1 MDNTQQESVQL
12 ILARL
17 ASRWRSVAD
26 DIARITGTLRDAIG
40 ASWAGLGN
48 DVESH
53 IDTLRDAVG
62 IFEAAALE
70 PEVVIATTGTT
81 SSGKSTLANMLIGD
95 ALLPK
100 AVQEMSAGVVIV
112 RHDDAR
118 RRLVIEDTR
127 GATWTVG
134 EWDALS
140 AQDVRQRLEATMKAY
155 RDRVTGG
162 ADGDGAGL
170 EPPRIH
176 ITWPTNMGLRHEE
189 FGLPRGSR
197 LTIIDLPGL
206 KYVNDDLNG
215 AVMRQYARKAL
226 CFVAYNS
233 LETDPRKQEALL
245 RQVVDQV
252 KQLGGSPARML
263 FVLNRIDAYRTDEN
277 PEESERSFTDHV
289 TQQIRK
295 GVIQALPEYA
305 GEAAAIEPVALS
317 SEPALYAV
325 LADAL
330 GRSNDEAVLRK
341 LAKEYATLFSDSEL
355 DALPRAPSDWSDSQ
369 RRWFLGEAR
378 YQSRLEL
385 FQSRL
390 ASHLKSNLPE
400 LLIPDLVDGAYVPAR
415 AALEGIDALVE
426 AYQYDETSKIAE
438 IGAKLEALH
447 QRLKAVKKE
456 ALIPLNPLTEAAN
469 GDGDLIDNLSV
480 AVPHVEAKLGL
491 GGANDEPGKL
501 SALSDAPMDAVNGP
515 LFRLLHFLNCRM
527 NGEVADDVS
536 IESVPS
542 FIKLDA
548 ALDQLHEGPYAKHWR
563 SGGKFEAAEAKQ
575 VRDAMSEFGRMLS
588 TAASELIERES
599 VIQAARMSLAL
610 EACAAVIVE
619 RTEADASAVIAEA
632 GLPGLQGVFRGPV
645 DIVPLQLPR
654 VPFSPTMT
662 TWRTTERQQVEETE
676 YVEKR
681 VWWKLWIGKSQVEQ
695 KRMVMRETMREGIE
709 VASFEQ
715 VLEGFSSTITLGQFE
730 IYVGTWIRGALSR
743 FDALLDERLKDGI
756 KIYRNA
762 LEQRLAEVEE
772 GARTRIDSVGK
783 YRDVVRQTLETVECS
798 RRWRGAC

>member
-1 MDNTQQESVQL
+1 MGNMQQNPVQL
-12 ILARL
+12 ILAL
-17 ASRWRSVAD
+17 SASRWRAVAD
-26 DIARITGTLRDAIG
+26 DISRIAGTLRDAIG
-40 ASWAGLGN
+40 TSWAALGN

-53 IDTLRDAVG
+53 IHNLRDAVEN
-62 IFEAAALE
+62 FEAAALE

-100 AVQEMSAGVVIV
+100 AVQEMSAGVVTV
-112 RHDDAR
+112 RHDDVR

-127 GATWTVG
+127 GATWTIG

-155 RDRVTGG
+155 RDQVADG
-162 ADGDGAGL
+162 ADDDSARL

-176 ITWPTNMGLRHEE
+176 ITWPTNMGMRHEE
-189 FGLPRGSR
+189 FGLPRGAR

-215 AVMRQYARKAL
+215 AVMREYARKAL

-263 FVLNRIDAYRTDEN
+263 FVLNRIDAYRTDES
-277 PEESERSFTDHV
+277 PEESERAFTDRV

-295 GVIQALPEYA
+295 AVKQALPEYA
-305 GEAAAIEPVALS
+305 REAAAIEPVALS

-330 GRSNDEAVLRK
+330 GRSNDETVLRK

-355 DALPRAPSDWSDSQ
+355 DALPRAPSNWSDSQ

-378 YQSRLEL
+378 YQSRLEQ
-385 FQSRL
+385 FQVRL
-390 ASHLKSNLPE
+390 ASHLKFNLPE
-400 LLIPDLVDGAYVPAR
+400 LLIPDLVDRAYVPAR

-426 AYQYDETSKIAE
+426 AYQHDEKSKIAE

-469 GDGDLIDNLSV
+469 GDGDLIDNLTV
-480 AVPHVEAKLGL
+480 AVPHVEAALGL
-491 GGANDEPGKL
+491 GGADGEPGKL
-501 SALSDAPMDAVNGP
+501 SALSDAPPDAVNVP
-515 LFRLLHFLNCRM
+515 LSRLVHFLNCAM
-527 NGEVADDVS
+527 SGEDADDVS

-542 FIKLDA
+542 FGKLDV
-548 ALDQLHEGPYAKHWR
+548 ALADLREGPFKGVWR
-563 SGGKFEAAEAKQ
+563 TGGKFEAAEAKA
-575 VRDAMSEFGRMLS
+575 VRDALSKFGTSLS
-588 TAASELIERES
+588 TTATELIERES
-599 VIQAARMSLAL
+599 LVQGERMSHAL
-610 EACAAVIVE
+610 NACAAVVVE
-619 RTEADASAVIAEA
+619 RAEADASAVIAEA
-632 GLPGLQGVFRGPV
+632 ELPGLRGVFRGSIDV
-645 DIVPLQLPR
+645 MSLQLPR
-654 VPFSPTMT
+654 VPFSPDVTQ
-662 TWRTTERQQVEETE
+662 WRATERRQVEVTE

-681 VWWKLWIGKSQVEQ
+681 VWWKLWIGTSRVEQ
-695 KRMVMRETMREGIE
+695 KRMVTQETMREGIE

-715 VLEGFSSTITLGQFE
+715 VLDGFSSTIAMGQFE
-730 IYVGTWIRGALSR
+730 THVSNWIRDVLSR
-743 FDALLDERLKDGI
+743 FDTLLDERLKEGI
-756 KIYRNA
+756 KVYRNA
-762 LEQRLAEVEE
+762 LEQRLAELED
-772 GARTRIDSVGK
+772 GAQTRIDSVGR
-783 YRDVVRQTLETVECS
+783 YREVVLQALETVEYS
-798 RRWRGAC
+798 RRWRDAC